1 MHKYNE
7 DGKKYYGEWQ
17 KGSTI
22 MQKLEGP
29 KGEGAI
35 DYPNGDR
42 FEGCFHL
49 NFAHIG
55 GPAYSANGMYIFSNG
70 DVVPE
75 CWIDGA
81 DRLMGVYRMNCKDG
95 SVRIAMWV
103 AGKKQGMEVIEGE
116 SPVLIE
122 YLDDKEIARWN
133 EGVVYT
139 YKESP
144 DAENQLEVVVP
155 DGRSITQKGGEVAC
169 WTTSPKC
176 EVVFPDGN
184 IFCYRGDT
192 VYRNSQPW
200 SGYGIFFDA
209 KTGKS
214 IDGEWKEGEQIDDEA
229 EWKYDVR
236 GAKSV
241 MIPTDPFGNKLV
253 EPSWVWKD
261 RIMYTEEKI
270 YEGPVE
276 DNLPE
281 GKGVYTDSELVEYK
295 AEPRK
300 YEGDFHHGLCQGQ
313 GKFTYPSTET
323 CMEGLWANGKFI
335 DEDAP
340 AEPIML
346 HVNWTDNEWTMSG
359 GGKTRHDSYTIEAT
373 VGRMTIEGFRSV
385 SIEKICSN
393 AIVFKEY
400 GGDVKILT
408 PGDSVRFENSIDG
421 YEDHDGC
428 VWDGDDY
435 VMTITWEV

>member
-55 GPAYSANGMYIFSNG
+55 GPAYSANGKYIFSNG

-81 DRLMGVYRMNCKDG
+81 DRLMGVYRMNCQDG

-169 WTTSPKC
+169 
-176 EVVFPDGN
+176 
-184 IFCYRGDT
+184 
-192 VYRNSQPW
+192 
-200 SGYGIFFDA
+200 
-209 KTGKS
+209 
-214 IDGEWKEGEQIDDEA
+214 
-229 EWKYDVR
+229 
-236 GAKSV
+236 
-241 MIPTDPFGNKLV
+241 
-253 EPSWVWKD
+253 
-261 RIMYTEEKI
+261 
-270 YEGPVE
+270 
-276 DNLPE
+276 
-281 GKGVYTDSELVEYK
+281 
-295 AEPRK
+295 
-300 YEGDFHHGLCQGQ
+300 
-313 GKFTYPSTET
+313 
-323 CMEGLWANGKFI
+323 
-335 DEDAP
+335 
-340 AEPIML
+340 
-346 HVNWTDNEWTMSG
+346 
-359 GGKTRHDSYTIEAT
+359 
-373 VGRMTIEGFRSV
+373 
-385 SIEKICSN
+385 
-393 AIVFKEY
+393 
-400 GGDVKILT
+400 
-408 PGDSVRFENSIDG
+408 
-421 YEDHDGC
+421 
-428 VWDGDDY
+428 
-435 VMTITWEV
+435 